1 MHVHIV
7 KRAWPGWAAII
18 NLRKL
23 FKIFVIAGVRQGQIV
38 SCCLTFNWFLTME
51 KFPCYEYVAG
61 SSADG
66 KLRMAKHCANAFIE
80 SHRDFIHGT
89 GGVKRYHE
97 WLALGA
103 MCEELHRDIEA
114 MDAYMEVFDHVMW
127 DSSIRLSTRRRRHLK
142 MQAIEGLLR
151 LASSPEEV
159 VWEICTQ
166 ITYEWRNI
174 G

>member
-1 MHVHIV
+1 
-7 KRAWPGWAAII
+7 
-18 NLRKL
+18 
-23 FKIFVIAGVRQGQIV
+23 
-38 SCCLTFNWFLTME
+38 ME
-51 KFPCYEYVAG
+51 KFPCFEFVAG
-61 SSADG
+61 SYADG
-66 KLRMAKHCANAFIE
+66 KLRIAKHYTNAFIE
-80 SHRDFIHGT
+80 SHRDFIHRVDGA
-89 GGVKRYHE
+89 KRYHE

-127 DSSIRLSTRRRRHLK
+127 DSSIRLSTGRRRHLK

-151 LASSPEEV
+151 LAGSPEEV

-166 ITYEWRNI
+166 ITYEWRNV

>member
-1 MHVHIV
+1 M
-7 KRAWPGWAAII
+7 K
-18 NLRKL
+18 
-23 FKIFVIAGVRQGQIV
+23 
-38 SCCLTFNWFLTME
+38 

-66 KLRMAKHCANAFIE
+66 KLRMEKRFAGALIE
-80 SHRDFIHGT
+80 SRRDFIRGIDGT
-89 GGVKRYHE
+89 KRYHE

-114 MDAYMEVFDHVMW
+114 MDAYLEVFDRVMW
-127 DSSIRLSTRRRRHLK
+127 DSSISVSPRRRRHLK

-151 LASSPEEV
+151 LAGSSEEV

-166 ITYEWRNI
+166 ITYEWRNV

>member
-1 MHVHIV
+1 
-7 KRAWPGWAAII
+7 
-18 NLRKL
+18 
-23 FKIFVIAGVRQGQIV
+23 
-38 SCCLTFNWFLTME
+38 ME

-66 KLRMAKHCANAFIE
+66 KLRMTKHCADAFIE
-80 SHRDFIHGT
+80 SRRDFIRGIDGT
-89 GGVKRYHE
+89 KHYHE

-103 MCEELHRDIEA
+103 MCEELHLDIEA
-114 MDAYMEVFDHVMW
+114 MDAYMEVFDNVMW
-127 DSSIRLSTRRRRHLK
+127 DNRLKLPRTRRRHLK

-151 LASSPEEV
+151 LAGSPEEV

-166 ITYEWRNI
+166 ITYEWRNV

>member
-1 MHVHIV
+1 
-7 KRAWPGWAAII
+7 
-18 NLRKL
+18 
-23 FKIFVIAGVRQGQIV
+23 
-38 SCCLTFNWFLTME
+38 ME
-51 KFPCYEYVAG
+51 KFPCFEWVAG
-61 SSADG
+61 CAADG
-66 KLRMAKHCANAFIE
+66 KLRMAKHYAGAFIE

-103 MCEELHRDIEA
+103 MCEEIHNDIEA

-127 DSSIRLSTRRRRHLK
+127 DSSIRLSTRRRRHLR

-151 LASSPEEV
+151 LAGSPVEV

-166 ITYEWRNI
+166 ITYEWRNA

>member
-1 MHVHIV
+1 M
-7 KRAWPGWAAII
+7 K
-18 NLRKL
+18 
-23 FKIFVIAGVRQGQIV
+23 
-38 SCCLTFNWFLTME
+38 

-66 KLRMAKHCANAFIE
+66 KLRMTKHCADAFIE
-80 SHRDFIHGT
+80 SHRYFIHGIN
-89 GGVKRYHE
+89 GVRRYHE

-114 MDAYMEVFDHVMW
+114 MDAYLEIFDNVMW
-127 DSSIRLSTRRRRHLK
+127 DNRLKLPRARRRHLK

-151 LASSPEEV
+151 LAGSPEEV

-166 ITYEWRNI
+166 ITHEWRNV

>member
-1 MHVHIV
+1 
-7 KRAWPGWAAII
+7 
-18 NLRKL
+18 
-23 FKIFVIAGVRQGQIV
+23 
-38 SCCLTFNWFLTME
+38 ME
-51 KFPCYEYVAG
+51 KFPCFEFVAG

-66 KLRMAKHCANAFIE
+66 KLRMAKHCAYAFIE
-80 SHRDFIHGT
+80 SHRDFIR
-89 GGVKRYHE
+89 GVDGAKRYHE

-114 MDAYMEVFDHVMW
+114 MDAYMEVFDRVMW
-127 DSSIRLSTRRRRHLK
+127 DSSIRLSTGRRRHLK

-151 LASSPEEV
+151 LAGSPEEV

-166 ITYEWRNI
+166 ITYEWRNV